1 MKEIALQSCSES
13 KGRDMAIL
21 FRASRKYNYTKLII
35 GCVVKN
41 LQKILDSEIIKS
53 NTKDT
58 KKKYIKFTI
67 THVCKR
73 RC

>member
-1 MKEIALQSCSES
+1 
-13 KGRDMAIL
+13 MAIL

-53 NTKDT
+53 NTKNT
-58 KKKYIKFTI
+58 KKKILNLQ
-67 THVCKR
+67 
-73 RC
+73 

>member
-1 MKEIALQSCSES
+1 
-13 KGRDMAIL
+13 MAIL
-21 FRASRKYNYTKLII
+21 FRPSHKYNYTKLII

-58 KKKYIKFTI
+58 KKNILKYYI
-67 THVCKR
+67 R
-73 RC
+73 M